1 MSTNTTAT
9 AAATA
14 AEQIPTPVP
23 TLRTH
28 LAPPFGAG
36 WTRVIAP
43 VPKGYTA
50 SATLYDNDGRGELT
64 LNAKPHPPDA
74 KTTIG
79 WYWAGWQRRVSVQLA
94 TVFIVEI
101 TDVDVDFRGGG
112 VWKPRCFV
120 TLRPV
125 GGGEDLYDEVLLGEG
140 GDAFV
145 AVCAPQS
152 PILPASVQ
160 YDLKVNFNVRAVY
173 SGDQNPRGTLRA
185 RIRSVRKV
193 FAFPTLAEGAAER
206 TAGGDDAL
214 DPKELGA
221 ALADLDRNAEVS
233 EIGAGG

>member
-9 AAATA
+9 TATA
-14 AEQIPTPVP
+14 AERIPAPVP
-23 TLRTH
+23 TLRTD
-28 LAPPFGAG
+28 LAPPFGTG
-36 WTRVIAP
+36 WSRVIAP

-50 SATLYDNDGRGELT
+50 SATLNDNDGSGVLT

-94 TVFIVEI
+94 TVFHVEI
-101 TDVDVDFRGGG
+101 TEVDVEFRGGG

-125 GGGEDLYDEVLLGEG
+125 GGVGEEHYGEVLLGEG
-140 GDAFV
+140 GDPFV
-145 AVCAPQS
+145 AVVVPQS

-185 RIRSVRKV
+185 RIRSVHSH
-193 FAFPTLAEGAAER
+193 FNFPTLAEGASE